1 MTGHDVPVRRI
12 AILAFE
18 GAQTLDVTGPFEVF
32 STANR
37 VAGGDAFSIEIVA
50 PGAGALRTGS
60 GLAILP
66 DRATSAV
73 RGPLDTLVVAGGRG
87 VLRAI
92 EDAALVRWVA
102 RTAGR
107 SRRVASVCTGA
118 YMLAQAG
125 LLDGRRAATHWASAD
140 DLARR
145 HPDVSVDPEAIFVRD
160 GDVWTSAGVT
170 AGMDLAL
177 ALVEEDLGRRVAL
190 ATARWLVVFVQR
202 PGGQSQFSSHLRA
215 QVAER
220 RPLRELQEWMA
231 ANLDADLSVPA
242 LAARACMSERNF
254 ARAFGR
260 EVGMTPAAYVEALRV
275 DHARLRLETSGQKLE
290 AVARDCGFGTVETMR
305 RAFHRRLGV
314 GPAGY
319 RDRFQTRGG
328 HDADRDPAVRP
339 VHSAGRRGAV

>member
-1 MTGHDVPVRRI
+1 VRRI

-18 GAQTLDVTGPFEVF
+18 GAQTLDVTGPYEVF
-32 STANR
+32 SIANR
-37 VAGGDAFSIEIVA
+37 VAGGDAYSVEIVA
-50 PGAGALRTGS
+50 PGSAPLRTGS

-66 DRATSAV
+66 DRATTSV
-73 RGPLDTLVVAGGRG
+73 RGTLDTLVVAGGDG
-87 VLRAI
+87 VLDAI
-92 EDAALVRWVA
+92 EDATLVRWVA

-107 SRRVASVCTGA
+107 SRRIASVCTGA
-118 YMLAQAG
+118 YMLARAG

-145 HPDVSVDPEAIFVRD
+145 HPKVRVDPEAIFVRD

-215 QVAER
+215 QVADR
-220 RPLRELQEWMA
+220 QPLRELQEWMA
-231 ANLDADLSVPA
+231 ANLDAELSVPA

-275 DHARLRLETSGQKLE
+275 DHARLRLESTGQKLE
-290 AVARDCGFGTVETMR
+290 AVAHDCGFGTVETMR

-319 RDRFQTRGG
+319 RDRFQTQGDD
-328 HDADRDPAVRP
+328 DAGSDPTVRP
-339 VHSAGRRGAV
+339 IHRSRRRRAV

>member
-1 MTGHDVPVRRI
+1 VRRI

-32 STANR
+32 SIANR
-37 VAGGDAFSIEIVA
+37 VAGGDAYSVEIVA
-50 PGAGALRTGS
+50 PKAGALRTGS
-60 GLAILP
+60 GVAIVP

-73 RGPLDTLVVAGGRG
+73 RGPLDTLLVAGGDG

-92 EDAALVRWVA
+92 EDERLVRWVR

-118 YMLAQAG
+118 YMLARAG
-125 LLDGRRAATHWASAD
+125 LLDGRRAATHWASAE

-145 HPDVSVDPEAIFVRD
+145 HPEVRVDPEAIFVRD

-177 ALVEEDLGRRVAL
+177 ALVEEDLGRRAAL

-231 ANLDADLSVPA
+231 AHLDSDLSVPA

-260 EVGMTPAAYVEALRV
+260 EVGMTPGAYVEALRV
-275 DHARLRLETSGQKLE
+275 DHARLRLESTGQKLE

-328 HDADRDPAVRP
+328 KSADRDPAVRP
-339 VHSAGRRGAV
+339 VHRARRRRAV

>member
-1 MTGHDVPVRRI
+1 MMCPVRRI
-12 AILAFE
+12 VILAFE

-32 STANR
+32 S
-37 VAGGDAFSIEIVA
+37 VASRLTGGSAYSVEVVA
-50 PGAGALRTGS
+50 PGGGALRTGS
-60 GLAILP
+60 GLTIVP
-66 DRATSAV
+66 DRAPRGV
-73 RGPLDTLVVAGGRG
+73 RGPVDTLLVAGGDG

-92 EDAALVRWVA
+92 EDEALVRWVR
-102 RTAGR
+102 RTARR

-118 YMLAQAG
+118 YMLARAG
-125 LLDGRRAATHWASAD
+125 LLDGRRAATHWASAA

-145 HPDVSVDPEAIFVRD
+145 HPEVEVDPEAIFVRD
-160 GDVWTSAGVT
+160 GDVWSSAGVT

-177 ALVEEDLGRRVAL
+177 ALVEEDLGRQVAL
-190 ATARWLVVFVQR
+190 ETARWLVVFVQR

-220 RPLRELQEWMA
+220 RPLRELQEWMTT
-231 ANLDADLSVPA
+231 NLDADLSVPA

-260 EVGMTPAAYVEALRV
+260 EVGMTPGTYVEALRV
-275 DHARLRLETSGQKLE
+275 DHARLRLESTGQKLS

-319 RDRFQTRGG
+319 RDRFHTTAEGG
-328 HDADRDPAVRP
+328 PDADRHPAVRP
-339 VHSAGRRGAV
+339 LDRTGRRRAI

>member
-1 MTGHDVPVRRI
+1 MPVRRI

-32 STANR
+32 AMANR
-37 VAGGDAFSIEIVA
+37 LSGGDAYEVEIVA
-50 PGAGALRTGS
+50 PEVRTLRTGS
-60 GLAILP
+60 GLAIVP
-66 DRATSAV
+66 DRATSGL
-73 RGPLDTLVVAGGRG
+73 RGPLDTLVIAGGEG
-87 VLRAI
+87 VLRAVGD
-92 EDAALVRWVA
+92 ERLLRWVK

-107 SRRVASVCTGA
+107 ARRVASVCTGA
-118 YMLAQAG
+118 YLLAEAG
-125 LLDGRRAATHWASAD
+125 LLDGRRAATHWASAA

-145 HPDVSVDPEAIFVRD
+145 FPEVEVDPEAIFVRD

-177 ALVEEDLGRRVAL
+177 ALVEEDLGRSIAL
-190 ATARWLVVFVQR
+190 ETARWLVVFVKR
-202 PGGQSQFSSHLRA
+202 PGGQSQFSSHLQA
-215 QVAER
+215 QVADR

-242 LAARACMSERNF
+242 LAARASMSERNF

-260 EVGMTPAAYVEALRV
+260 EVGMTPAVYVEALRV
-275 DHARLRLETSGQKLE
+275 DHARLRLESSGQKLE

-305 RAFHRRLGV
+305 RAFHRRVAV

-319 RDRFQTRGG
+319 RDRFQTRG
-328 HDADRDPAVRP
+328 D
-339 VHSAGRRGAV
+339 

>member
-1 MTGHDVPVRRI
+1 MPVRRI

-32 STANR
+32 AMANR
-37 VAGGDAFSIEIVA
+37 LSGGDAYEVEIVA
-50 PGAGALRTGS
+50 PEVRTLRTGS
-60 GLAILP
+60 GLAIVP
-66 DRATSAV
+66 DRATSGL
-73 RGPLDTLVVAGGRG
+73 RGPLDTLVIAGGEG
-87 VLRAI
+87 VLRAVGD
-92 EDAALVRWVA
+92 ERLLRWVK

-118 YMLAQAG
+118 YLLAQAG
-125 LLDGRRAATHWASAD
+125 LLDGRRAATHWASAA

-145 HPDVSVDPEAIFVRD
+145 FPEVEVDPEAIFVRD

-177 ALVEEDLGRRVAL
+177 ALVEEDLGRSIAL
-190 ATARWLVVFVQR
+190 ETARWLVVFVKR
-202 PGGQSQFSSHLRA
+202 PGGQSQFSSHLQA
-215 QVAER
+215 QVADR

-242 LAARACMSERNF
+242 LAARASMSERNF

-260 EVGMTPAAYVEALRV
+260 EVGMTPAVYVEALRV
-275 DHARLRLETSGQKLE
+275 DHARLRLESSGQKLE

-305 RAFHRRLGV
+305 RAFHRRVAV

-319 RDRFQTRGG
+319 RDRFQTRGDR
-328 HDADRDPAVRP
+328 DADRDSAVRP
-339 VHSAGRRGAV
+339 IHSARRRRAV

>member
-1 MTGHDVPVRRI
+1 MRRI

-18 GAQTLDVTGPFEVF
+18 GAQTLDVTGPYEVF

-37 VAGGDAFSIEIVA
+37 LCGGGEYDVEIVA
-50 PGAGALRTGS
+50 PEKRALRTGS
-60 GLAILP
+60 GLAIVP
-66 DRATSAV
+66 DRATSGV
-73 RGPLDTLVVAGGRG
+73 RGGLDTLLIAGGEG
-87 VLRAI
+87 VLRAV
-92 EDAALVRWVA
+92 EDERLVRWIKRA
-102 RTAGR
+102 AGR

-118 YMLAQAG
+118 YLLARAG
-125 LLDGRRAATHWASAD
+125 LLDGRSAATHWASAG

-145 HPDVSVDPEAIFVRD
+145 HPEVEVDPEAIFVRD

-190 ATARWLVVFVQR
+190 ETARWLVVFVQR

-220 RPLRELQEWMA
+220 RPLRELQEWMT

-242 LAARACMSERNF
+242 LASRAAMSERNF

-275 DHARLRLETSGQKLE
+275 DDARLRLESSGQKLE
-290 AVARDCGFGTVETMR
+290 AVAHDCGFGTVETMR

-319 RDRFQTRGG
+319 RERFQTRGG
-328 HDADRDPAVRP
+328 RDADRDTAVRP
-339 VHSAGRRGAV
+339 IHSARRRGAV

>member
-1 MTGHDVPVRRI
+1 MRRI

-18 GAQTLDVTGPFEVF
+18 GVQTLDVTGPYEVF
-32 STANR
+32 SVANR
-37 VAGGDAFSIEIVA
+37 VAGGDAYSVEIVA
-50 PGAGALRTGS
+50 PGSGALRTGS
-60 GLAILP
+60 GLAIVP

-73 RGPLDTLVVAGGRG
+73 RGPLDTLLVAGGDG
-87 VLRAI
+87 VLQAI
-92 EDAALVRWVA
+92 EDESLVRWVS
-102 RTAGR
+102 RTAVR

-118 YMLAQAG
+118 YMLARAG
-125 LLDGRRAATHWASAD
+125 LLEGRRAATHWASAD
-140 DLARR
+140 DLASR
-145 HPDVSVDPEAIFVRD
+145 HPEVEVDPEAIYVRD

-190 ATARWLVVFVQR
+190 TTARWLVVFVQR

-220 RPLRELQEWMA
+220 RPLRELQEWMT
-231 ANLDADLSVPA
+231 ANLGSDLSVAA
-242 LAARACMSERNF
+242 LAERASMSERNF

-275 DHARLRLETSGQKLE
+275 DHARLRLESTGQKLA
-290 AVARDCGFGTVETMR
+290 AVASDCGFGTVETMR

-319 RDRFQTRGG
+319 RDRFQTRGDN
-328 HDADRDPAVRP
+328 DADRDPAVRP
-339 VHSAGRRGAV
+339 VHRARRRRAV